1 MLPDDAAADVDAC
14 CLLVGG
20 VGNSRATGHWL
31 WGRAAPVGGVVGGED
46 GGGAGA
52 DGLMF
57 SLFGPSFFFLF
68 LLLLWLVVFLAA
80 VAHSCSCCCC
90 CCCFLLFLEEEALAA
105 AADDDDDDEDEV
117 ASCTCC
123 CCCCSCWCRCSTRFC
138 KSRTCERR
146 PSFDHSSSSFWGKPL
161 STSFVGTAWG
171 PIMVGI
177 NSNVSS
183 NDNIA
188 SSNLGDGGWVSR
200 EEFESSL
207 TKCLGTRGVLSELV

>member
-1 MLPDDAAADVDAC
+1 MAADADAAADVDAC

-20 VGNSRATGHWL
+20 LGNNSLTGHSARPRAT
-31 WGRAAPVGGVVGGED
+31 PVGGVD
-46 GGGAGA
+46 GSGAGTA
-52 DGLMF
+52 FEAF
-57 SLFGPSFFFLF
+57 SLLTASCCFFCFF
-68 LLLLWLVVFLAA
+68 LLLLLLLLLAA
-80 VAHSCSCCCC
+80 THSCSCCCCC
-90 CCCFLLFLEEEALAA
+90 CCCFLLFLEEA
-105 AADDDDDDEDEV
+105 AADDDDDDDDDDE
-117 ASCTCC
+117 AAPCTCC

-161 STSFVGTAWG
+161 STSFTGTAWG
-171 PIMVGI
+171 AIMVGI

-188 SSNLGDGGWVSR
+188 SSNLGDGGLSSR

-207 TKCLGTRGVLSELV
+207 TKCLGTRGVLSELL

>member
-1 MLPDDAAADVDAC
+1 MAPVDAR

-20 VGNSRATGHWL
+20 VGNNCLTGHSPRPRAT
-31 WGRAAPVGGVVGGED
+31 PVGGVEGS
-46 GGGAGA
+46 GAGTA
-52 DGLMF
+52 FEAF
-57 SLFGPSFFFLF
+57 SCCFFCFFLVQV
-68 LLLLWLVVFLAA
+68 LLLLLLLVVLVA
-80 VAHSCSCCCC
+80 AHSCSCCCC

-105 AADDDDDDEDEV
+105 AADDDDDDDEDE
-117 ASCTCC
+117 AAPCTCY
-123 CCCCSCWCRCSTRFC
+123 CCCSCWCRCSTRFC

-183 NDNIA
+183 N
-188 SSNLGDGGWVSR
+188 V
-200 EEFESSL
+200 
-207 TKCLGTRGVLSELV
+207 